1 MFGPEPLQV
10 IVVARRIKPKR
21 PPASAPTTKYAAIS
35 DVLRRRIQRG
45 DIVRGQRL
53 PSESALMAEFGV
65 SRVTVRLAIDALRA
79 AGLVESRQGKGHFV
93 RPVRAVQDLGRLQ
106 GFGEM
111 MAAVGME
118 AHSVV
123 LSASEVPCGR
133 EVQKALALERNTV
146 VVAIERVRVA
156 GGVPLSY
163 DVSYFPIDV
172 GRRLVALDLAHADI
186 FALIENQLGIELGF
200 ADLTL
205 EVVPADAITANHL
218 QVAKGDPLLRIRR
231 LTVDDTRRPID
242 FEYLYGRPDA
252 FQFSVRVPRR

>member
-1 MFGPEPLQV
+1 MTGGRKAVAAQV
-10 IVVARRIKPKR
+10 P
-21 PPASAPTTKYAAIS
+21 KYAAICRT
-35 DVLRRRIQRG
+35 LRDRILRG
-45 DIVRGQRL
+45 DMARGGRL
-53 PSESALMAEFGV
+53 PSESTLMLEFGV
-65 SRVTVRLAIDALRA
+65 SRVTVRLALDALRS

-111 MAAVGME
+111 MASVGIE

-123 LSASEVPCGR
+123 LCTSEAPCGR
-133 EVQKALALERNTV
+133 EVQKALCLDRRASV
-146 VVAIERVRVA
+146 ISIERVRVG

-163 DVSYFPIDV
+163 DVSYFPIEI
-172 GRRLVALDLAHADI
+172 GHRLVALDLAHADI
-186 FALIENQLGIELGF
+186 FALLESELGVDLGF

-205 EVVPADAITANHL
+205 EVVAADRVTAGYL
-218 QVAKGDPLLRIRR
+218 RVDEGDPLLRIRR
-231 LTVDDTRRPID
+231 LTYDIRRRPID